1 MAENSCPICVQ
12 DYQTKGM
19 LNPATLNCRRCG
31 TYSISYEAA
40 CHARSLSPEERTIL
54 SGWIRER
61 TEHNR
66 PVEITNS
73 IVANVSQLDGVPQT
87 IPDKLNRLLLNLA
100 RKTDPPGKPVRV
112 DLEYDHP
119 LAYAK
124 ETTDLLFFIE
134 SLKEQG
140 LIRHTDKFQSTEG
153 FGETV
158 TVVDCYLKADGWTR
172 VEQLSHVGR
181 ESKQCFVAMS
191 FSKEKPVLT
200 KVYEA
205 IRNGVQEADFDCY
218 SVKDEPHNDKICD
231 RIAAGIK
238 SSRFLLADVTEHK
251 QNVYFEAGMA
261 MGLGLQVIW
270 TCEETDIDNAHFD
283 TRQYKHIL
291 WKKGDWSTFSQA
303 ITDHIRATIR

>member
-1 MAENSCPICVQ
+1 MADNACPICAQV
-12 DYQTKGM
+12 YPTEGM
-19 LNPATLNCRRCG
+19 PDLATLNCRQCG
-31 TYSISYEAA
+31 TYSITFEAA
-40 CHARSLSPEERTIL
+40 LNAHSLSPDERTVL

-61 TEHNR
+61 LLRNS
-66 PVEITNS
+66 PVKITTD
-73 IVANVSQLDGVPQT
+73 IVDHVSELDGVPKSVT
-87 IPDKLNRLLLNLA
+87 EKLNKLLLNLA
-100 RKTDPPGKPVRV
+100 RMTNHPGEDVRV

-124 ETTDLLFFIE
+124 EATDLLFFID

-140 LIRHTDKFQSTEG
+140 LIGHPDKFQSTEG
-153 FGETV
+153 SGETV
-158 TVVDCYLKADGWTR
+158 TVVDCYLKADGLTK
-172 VEQLSHVGR
+172 VEQLSHVGS

-191 FSKEKPVLT
+191 FSKENSVLT
-200 KVYEA
+200 EVYEA
-205 IRNGVQEADFDCY
+205 IRKGVQEADFDCY
-218 SVKDEPHNDKICD
+218 SVKDDPHNDKICD

-270 TCEETDIDNAHFD
+270 TCEETDIGNAHFD

-291 WKKGDWSTFSQA
+291 WNRGDWNTFSQA
-303 ITDHIRATIR
+303 ITDHIRATIN